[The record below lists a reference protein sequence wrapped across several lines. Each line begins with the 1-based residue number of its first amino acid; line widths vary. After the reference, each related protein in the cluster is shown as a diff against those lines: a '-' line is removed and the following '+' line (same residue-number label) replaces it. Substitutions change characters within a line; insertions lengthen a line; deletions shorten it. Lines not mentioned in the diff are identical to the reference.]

1 MIVHG
6 VELHEHI
13 HQQIRIVMDVQHQ
26 DDVQLRQTDK
36 HVHHMINV
44 VQHQKHQ
51 HVMMEHGT
59 QHHMDIHQQTRVVL
73 HVNDV
78 QVEQYKMD
86 ENVHH
91 IALIQIVMIV
101 MILR

>member
-1 MIVHG
+1 
-6 VELHEHI
+6 
-13 HQQIRIVMDVQHQ
+13 
-26 DDVQLRQTDK
+26 
-36 HVHHMINV
+36 
-44 VQHQKHQ
+44 
-51 HVMMEHGT
+51 MMEHGT